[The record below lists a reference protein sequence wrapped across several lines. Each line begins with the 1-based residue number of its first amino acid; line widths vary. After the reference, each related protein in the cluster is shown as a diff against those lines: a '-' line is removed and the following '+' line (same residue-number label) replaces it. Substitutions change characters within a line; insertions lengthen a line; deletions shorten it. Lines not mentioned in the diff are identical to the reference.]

1 MTDAV
6 LGIRVHSEGVD
17 KETVSLEKLVEAG
30 RRAEHAALALTKA
43 DAQTTRVA
51 LQKARA
57 HEAEAKAAIAA
68 LRASGSYTRE
78 QLSAARAA
86 QLTATAELRAA
97 QAADRHASVKVTVAG
112 AAVREAAALNKSTA
126 AANDNA
132 RAMSRSGA
140 ALRAANQNFRAG
152 GVSVGNLAAQ
162 FQDVAVS
169 ASMGQNALQVALAQG
184 TQISA
189 ALGPMGAAGA
199 VKALGA
205 AFASVISPLSLATI
219 GITALAA
226 VGLQSVDWTSAAQMA
241 LYGVAD
247 ALEVVGPYAAGAAAG
262 LALLYA
268 PAGLSGITTATT
280 AIIGVGKAALF
291 AAGSMALANPGVALV
306 AGTTAAVAALVV
318 FRDEVTKAFGVDLVG
333 VVKGWGNA
341 MIDIV
346 GTAWNKAIELV
357 ETGANYV
364 AWILNKLGAGIK
376 PINLDGLQLDIGSDH
391 LGGLGSAL
399 ASGASALSGKLR
411 DIASGLHRFG
421 DAAGT
426 AAKKAAEAYAGI
438 ARDAEQFIAKQQLER
453 DSYLMTAEAAAA
465 MRYEQEMLNRAANDN
480 ITLTAAQREN
490 IHGLASAMAA
500 AEAATTAYKSAVDFA
515 KDTSKGFLSDLRTG
529 LKDGESGWASF
540 AGAAQKAL
548 AQIED
553 KLFDL
558 ATNQI
563 VDNLFAGLATAGGA
577 AGGGGAFSGLLAGI
591 FGGARESGG
600 PVSSGRA
607 YLVGERGPE
616 LFVPNANGTIV
627 PNGGGSGAPN
637 ITIINQTSANIDKA
651 EARPAPGGQPGVDW
665 TVRLS
670 EVVAKEIRRAGSPAN
685 SAVQGLGGRSPI
697 RER

>member
-17 KETVSLEKLVEAG
+17 KETISLEKLVEAG
-30 RRAEHAALALTKA
+30 RRAEHVAFRLAKA
-43 DAQTTRVA
+43 DAQTTRLA

-205 AFASVISPLSLATI
+205 AFASVISPLALGVI
-219 GITALAA
+219 GVTALVAA
-226 VGLQSVDWTSAAQMA
+226 GLQMVDWA
-241 LYGVAD
+241 GVAQA
-247 ALEVVGPYAAGAAAG
+247 ALNGLAAAIEPIAPYATAAAAA

-268 PAGLSGITTATT
+268 PSVVTGIVSVISLLTRMA
-280 AIIGVGKAALF
+280 AAAL
-291 AAGSMALANPGVALV
+291 AAAVSLALANPAIAIVAGVA
-306 AGTTAAVAALVV
+306 AAVAAMNI
-318 FRDEVTKAFGVDLVG
+318 FREELAQAFGFDLVKVVKDWGNYLIDVVATAFNTAIGYVEAGTNKIIGIMNRLPGVDVGSVDLSG
-333 VVKGWGNA
+333 FK
-341 MIDIV
+341 
-346 GTAWNKAIELV
+346 L
-357 ETGANYV
+357 ETGGDH
-364 AWILNKLGAGIK
+364 IGA
-376 PINLDGLQLDIGSDH
+376 LT
-391 LGGLGSAL
+391 SAIS
-399 ASGASALSGKLR
+399 SGASAAAAKLR
-411 DIASGLHRFG
+411 DV
-421 DAAGT
+421 AAGLVGISSET
-426 AAKKAAEAYAGI
+426 DKAAKKAAESYASI
-438 ARDAEQFIAKQQLER
+438 TRDAEQFIAKQQLER

-465 MRYEQEMLNRAANDN
+465 MRYEQEMLNQAANDN

-500 AEAATTAYKSAVDFA
+500 AEAATAAYKSAVDFA
-515 KDTSKGFLSDLRTG
+515 KDTSRGFLSDLRAG

-548 AQIED
+548 ERIED

-591 FGGARESGG
+591 FGGARASGG

-616 LFVPNANGTIV
+616 LFVPNANGAIV
-627 PNGGGSGAPN
+627 PNGGGSGNVN
-637 ITIINQTSANIDKA
+637 ITLVNKGTPQDVKSQRTT
-651 EARPAPGGQPGVDW
+651 PGGRPGRDI
-665 TVRLS
+665 TL
-670 EVVAKEIRRAGSPAN
+670 ELDDMNAKNIRRAGSASN
-685 SAVQGLGGRSPI
+685 MAVQGLGGRSPI